1 MNQANQ
7 PLEADATTH
16 RPAYLFRCAEDSD
29 CPAICALVNAAYR
42 PAEGNAGWTSESALV
57 EGQRTTPEQL
67 QTLLRRPRSTLLLAC
82 CAAGKIQ
89 GCVHIEAEQQ
99 DAYIGML
106 AVWPQQ
112 QGSGL
117 GKQLLLQAEQWAIQ
131 VFGATQLLLSVI
143 QQRSELRAY
152 YLRRGYLPNGQGYPY
167 PLDAGAGVP
176 FCDQLW
182 VEVLAKQAATAAS
195 QASPAES

>member
-1 MNQANQ
+1 MTKH
-7 PLEADATTH
+7 DTT
-16 RPAYLFRCAEDSD
+16 YLFRCAEETD
-29 CPAICALVNAAYR
+29 CPTVCALVNAAYR
-42 PAEGNAGWTSESALV
+42 PEKSGAGWTSESTLV
-57 EGQRTTPEQL
+57 EGQRTNPAQL
-67 QTLLRRPRSTLLLAC
+67 QALLQRPGSTLLLAC
-82 CAAGKIQ
+82 CEAGKIQ

-117 GKQLLLQAEQWAIQ
+117 GKQLLQQAEQWAIQ
-131 VFGATQLLLSVI
+131 AFGATQLLLSVI

-176 FCDQLW
+176 FSDQLW
-182 VEVLAKQAATAAS
+182 VEVLAKQAAAAAS
-195 QASPAES
+195 QASPVES

>member
-1 MNQANQ
+1 MTQHG
-7 PLEADATTH
+7 TG
-16 RPAYLFRCAEDSD
+16 YLFRCAEEAD
-29 CPAICALVNAAYR
+29 CPSVCALVNAAYR
-42 PAEGNAGWTSESALV
+42 PPESSPGWTSESTLV
-57 EGQRTTPEQL
+57 AGQRTTPEQL
-67 QTLLRRPRSTLLLAC
+67 QALLQRPRSSLLLAC
-82 CAAGKIQ
+82 CEAGQIQ
-89 GCVHIEAEQQ
+89 GCVHIEADQQ

-117 GKQLLLQAEQWAIQ
+117 GKQLLQQAEQWAIQ
-131 VFGATQLLLSVI
+131 VFGARQLLLSVI

-176 FCDQLW
+176 FSDQLW
-182 VEVLAKQAATAAS
+182 VEVLAKQVTATANQAGPVAS
-195 QASPAES
+195 